1 MGEGPEKYFRKG
13 LSAKTGTV
21 MQGSNLGIRK
31 WMIAAYLLTTNLKGV
46 SGMKLRRDLG
56 ITQKAA
62 WRLIMRLRETRQD
75 GQDALGGPL
84 EVDETCMGGNERN
97 RRLNRCVNE
106 FAGRRNN
113 RRANTVEQPA
123 VPAGGMEGKR
133 LGYREF
139 TA

>member
-13 LSAKTGTV
+13 FSAKTGTV

-62 WRLIMRLRETRQD
+62 WRLIMRLRETR
-75 GQDALGGPL
+75 GI
-84 EVDETCMGGNERN
+84 
-97 RRLNRCVNE
+97 RR
-106 FAGRRNN
+106 
-113 RRANTVEQPA
+113 
-123 VPAGGMEGKR
+123 
-133 LGYREF
+133 
-139 TA
+139 